1 MGTIVLKVKKHIEN
15 NKDNVVAINLNAS
28 QPSYNSQAVNR
39 SLLPLGAVSVVMAE
53 VGLIYLIMAVL
64 YSTGLEP
71 LDWTMAQ
78 PYFDVIMDLNF
89 GFIIP
94 LIFILFNKDY
104 RKHLKRIAESN

>member
-1 MGTIVLKVKKHIEN
+1 MLGTIVLKVKKHIEN

-71 LDWTMAQ
+71 LDWTIAH
-78 PYFDVIMDLNF
+78 PYYDGFLDLCF
-89 GFIIP
+89 GIINP
-94 LIFILFNKDY
+94 LMFILFNKDY
-104 RKHLKRIAESN
+104 RKHSKSMFR